1 MNITKK
7 RLLFSTVVLLLP
19 LSLVA
24 QTDVALANDA
34 IAMAAKGVLPGANG
48 GVAGIEYGHVASGV
62 NAAGN
67 TITLPAGTRVLLTLV
82 APLHTTSATAG
93 SGIYSETAAA
103 VIQNNHVVIP
113 LKAQVQGVVES
124 ERRAGRVKGNSQFL
138 LHFTTLIFPS
148 NYVAPIEGALQSVPG
163 SAHVRTKG
171 ERGTIEPVD
180 QMDKDVATV
189 TKPAVIGGALGSIHS
204 FGPGTFMGIGAGAL
218 AGLAKMLFTRGDE
231 INLPAGTKVEM
242 VLQRPLTI
250 DLQAAMPVDLT
261 RSR

>member
-7 RLLFSTVVLLLP
+7 RLLLTSIILLLP
-19 LSLVA
+19 WRLLA
-24 QTDVALANDA
+24 QSAVALADDA
-34 IAMAAKGVLPGANG
+34 IALVDNGVIRGLQTRPVVNGGNANG
-48 GVAGIEYGHVASGV
+48 A
-62 NAAGN
+62 
-67 TITLPAGTRVLLTLV
+67 TITLPAGTHVLLALI

-113 LKAQVQGVVES
+113 LSAQVQGVVES
-124 ERRAGRVKGNSQFL
+124 EKRAGRVKGKSQFL
-138 LHFTTLIFPS
+138 LHFTTLIFPN
-148 NYVAPIEGALQSVPG
+148 NYVVPIEGALQSVPG

-180 QMDKDVATV
+180 QIDKDVATV
-189 TKPAVIGGALGSIHS
+189 TKPALVGGALGSLHS
-204 FGPGTFMGIGAGAL
+204 LGPGTFMGLGAGAL
-218 AGLAKMLFTRGDE
+218 AGLAKVLFTRGDE

-250 DLQAAMPVDLT
+250 DLQVAMPVDLT